1 MNIDVKGVIFYVI
14 KLLLIG
20 YVISGII
27 LVVLALMM
35 LKTNVSPGVISGG
48 LLFAYILSCFIG
60 GLLLGKK
67 MEKRKYLWGVLFGL
81 LYFATLFVISLAMK
95 NVTGEMSTE
104 TVTIMLLCA
113 SGGMLGGMVG

>member
-1 MNIDVKGVIFYVI
+1 VNIDVKGVIFYVI

>member
-27 LVVLALMM
+27 LVVLAFLM
-35 LKTNVSPGVISGG
+35 LKTNVSPGVVSGG

-60 GLLLGKK
+60 GLMLGKK

-81 LYFATLFVISLAMK
+81 LYFVTLFVISLAMK

-104 TVTIMLLCA
+104 TITIMLLCA

>member
-27 LVVLALMM
+27 LVILAFLM
-35 LKTNVSPGVISGG
+35 LKTDVSPGVISGG
-48 LLFAYILSCFIG
+48 LLFSYILSCFIG

-67 MEKRKYLWGVLFGL
+67 MEKRKYLWGVLFGI
-81 LYFATLFVISLAMK
+81 LYFGTLFVISLAMK
-95 NVTGEMSTE
+95 NVTGEFNTGM
-104 TVTIMLLCA
+104 VTIMLLCA
-113 SGGMLGGMVG
+113 SGGMLGGMLG

>member
-67 MEKRKYLWGVLFGL
+67 MGKRKYLWGVLFGL
-81 LYFATLFVISLAMK
+81 LYFVTLFVISLAMK

-113 SGGMLGGMVG
+113 SGGMLGGMLG